1 MAEGMT
7 RQSEMVTGLVFL
19 GLMVIFVIL
28 AITTFHGTPTVL
40 LIIGSVLFLGVGL
53 FFLGGRGGGDG
64 ADQSQQQSVVLGDG
78 HTISQSSSGMGAGGS
93 GGSRTCSHHVPG
105 DPGTIRIANRRVSS
119 AIASGSGA

>member
-93 GGSRTCSHHVPG
+93 GGSGGILVVCPSCGHRVPERFAHCP
-105 DPGTIRIANRRVSS
+105 DC
-119 AIASGSGA
+119 GAKLGR